1 METTLTEAD
10 LLPLAA
16 EAVGHLK
23 ATGRT
28 VAVAESC
35 TGGLVSHLLTS
46 VPGSSDVFRLGVVAY
61 ANDVKTALL
70 GVSEEILSRF
80 GAVSEPVAEAMARG
94 ALAAGRTDLAAA
106 TTGIAGPTGGT
117 PDKPVGTVCF
127 SMGSDAGY
135 VTLRQHFAGS
145 RSEVKLQ
152 AARQVLTW
160 LKEAT

>member
-1 METTLTEAD
+1 MTETD

-16 EAVGHLK
+16 EAVSHLR
-23 ATGRT
+23 ATRRT

-46 VPGSSDVFRLGVVAY
+46 IPGSSEVFRLGVIAY
-61 ANDVKTALL
+61 ANEAKTSLL
-70 GVSEEILSRF
+70 GVPERLLQTV

-94 ALAAGRTDLAAA
+94 VRQAADSHLAAS
-106 TTGIAGPTGGT
+106 TTGIAGPDGGST
-117 PDKPVGTVCF
+117 EKPVGTVCF
-127 SMGSDAGY
+127 SMGSRAGFT
-135 VTLRQHFAGS
+135 TLKRHFPGS

-152 AARQVLTW
+152 AAREVLTW